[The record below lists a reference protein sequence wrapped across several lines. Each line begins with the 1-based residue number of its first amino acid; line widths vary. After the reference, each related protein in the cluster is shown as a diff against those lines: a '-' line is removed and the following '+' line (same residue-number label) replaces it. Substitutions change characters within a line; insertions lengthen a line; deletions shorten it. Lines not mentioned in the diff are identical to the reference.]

1 MKVAILQPPYL
12 AAAETIAWETEQ
24 LCLLEDSGCDLVVLP
39 EYSNVTGIEEAAALR
54 EFAAGE
60 GGAFIGRLTEFAR
73 NSGCAVAA
81 GVVVADGAGRL
92 RNRLI
97 LIGSDGQ
104 TVGGIDKMH
113 LTDAETELGLVPG
126 EKISCWNSTA

>member
-60 GGAFIGRLTEFAR
+60 GGHL
-73 NSGCAVAA
+73 SG
-81 GVVVADGAGRL
+81 GL
-92 RNRLI
+92 RNLPGIPVARLPPEW
-97 LIGSDGQ
+97 LSPTEPDGF
-104 TVGGIDKMH
+104 G
-113 LTDAETELGLVPG
+113 
-126 EKISCWNSTA
+126 TA